1 MILIK
6 PKFWDEKINLFSIF
20 LFPFSLIFLLFVN
33 LKRKFTRIKSFKIPI
48 ICIGNIYVGGTGKTP
63 ASILLAK
70 ELSKLGKRPSILRKY
85 YKNHIDEYNLIK
97 KNYKNLIIKN
107 NRVNALKDLEKSD
120 FDTVILDDGLQEY
133 RIKKN
138 LSIVCF
144 NSNQL
149 IGNGLTLPAGPLRE
163 SLIAL
168 KDAHIVIING
178 DKVKAFEKKILN
190 INPKLEIFYSF
201 YKPIN
206 IKKFK
211 NKKLLAIA
219 GIGNPQNFFQ
229 LIEKNNLNIEKK
241 LIFPD
246 HYKFSK
252 TEIQNILKE
261 AKERKLQIIMT
272 EKDYFKIQDYKINK
286 IEYLK
291 VSLRIKSQKKLI
303 AKIKKIY
310 DKNI

>member
-6 PKFWDEKINLFSIF
+6 PKFWDQKISLISIF
-20 LFPFSLIFLLFVN
+20 LFPLSLIFLLFVN
-33 LKRKFTRIKSFKIPI
+33 LKRKFTKIKSFKIPI
-48 ICIGNIYVGGTGKTP
+48 ICIGNIYIGGTGKTP
-63 ASILLAK
+63 TSIFFAK
-70 ELSKLGKRPSILRKY
+70 ELSKLGKKPSILRKF
-85 YKNHIDEYNLIK
+85 YKSHIDEYKLIK
-97 KNYKNLIIKN
+97 KNYKNLILKN
-107 NRVNALKDLEKSD
+107 NRTNALKVLEKSK
-120 FDTVILDDGLQEY
+120 FDTIILDDGLQDY

-138 LSIVCF
+138 LNIVCF
-144 NSNQL
+144 SSNQL
-149 IGNGLTLPAGPLRE
+149 IGNGFLLPAGPLRE

-261 AKERKLQIIMT
+261 AREKKLQIIMT
-272 EKDYFKIQDYKINK
+272 EKDYYKIQDYKIDK

-291 VSLRIKSQKKLI
+291 VSLKIKSQKKLL
-303 AKIKKIY
+303 ARVRKLY

>member
-48 ICIGNIYVGGTGKTP
+48 IGIGNIYVGGTGKTP

-107 NRVNALKDLEKSD
+107 NRVNALKDLEKSN

-168 KDAHIVIING
+168 KNAHIVIING
-178 DKVKAFEKKILN
+178 EKVKTFEKKILN
-190 INPKLEIFYSF
+190 INPNLEIFYSF

-206 IKKFK
+206 IEKFK
-211 NKKLLAIA
+211 NKRLLAIA
-219 GIGNPQNFFQ
+219 GIGNPKNFFQ
-229 LIEKNNLNIEKK
+229 LVEKNNLKIVKK
-241 LIFPD
+241 IIFPD

-252 TEIQNILKE
+252 TEIKNILKE

>member
-6 PKFWDEKINLFSIF
+6 PKFWDEKINLISIF
-20 LFPFSLIFLLFVN
+20 LFPFSLIFIFFVN
-33 LKRKFTRIKSFKIPI
+33 LKRKFTRIKSFKILI
-48 ICIGNIYVGGTGKTP
+48 IGIGNIYIGGTGKTP

-85 YKNHIDEYNLIK
+85 YKSHIDEYSLIK

-120 FDTVILDDGLQEY
+120 FDTVILDDGLQDY

-149 IGNGLTLPAGPLRE
+149 TGNGLTLPAGPLRE

-168 KDAHIVIING
+168 KNAHIVIING
-178 DKVKAFEKKILN
+178 EKVKAFEKKILN
-190 INPKLEIFYSF
+190 INPNLEIFYSF

-206 IKKFK
+206 IEKFK
-211 NKKLLAIA
+211 NKRLLAIA

-229 LIEKNNLNIEKK
+229 LVEKNNLKIVKK
-241 LIFPD
+241 IIFPD

-252 TEIQNILKE
+252 TEIKNILKE

>member
-48 ICIGNIYVGGTGKTP
+48 IGIGNIYVGGTGKTP

-85 YKNHIDEYNLIK
+85 YKSHIDEYKLIK
-97 KNYKNLIIKN
+97 KNYKSLIIKN
-107 NRVNALKDLEKSD
+107 NRVNALEDLEKSN
-120 FDTVILDDGLQEY
+120 FDTVILDDGLQDY

-149 IGNGLTLPAGPLRE
+149 IGNGLTFPAGPLRE

-168 KDAHIVIING
+168 KNVHIVIING
-178 DKVKAFEKKILN
+178 EKVNAFEKKILN
-190 INPKLEIFYSF
+190 INPNLEIFYSF

-206 IKKFK
+206 IEKFK
-211 NKKLLAIA
+211 NKRLLAIA

-229 LIEKNNLNIEKK
+229 LVEKNNLKIVKK
-241 LIFPD
+241 ITFPD
-246 HYKFSK
+246 HYKFSES
-252 TEIQNILKE
+252 EIKNILKE

>member
-48 ICIGNIYVGGTGKTP
+48 IGIGNIYVGGTGKTP

-85 YKNHIDEYNLIK
+85 YKSHIDEYKLIK
-97 KNYKNLIIKN
+97 KNYKSLIIKN
-107 NRVNALKDLEKSD
+107 NRVNALEDLEKSN
-120 FDTVILDDGLQEY
+120 FDTVILDDGLQDY

-168 KDAHIVIING
+168 KNAHIVIING
-178 DKVKAFEKKILN
+178 EKVKAFEKKILN
-190 INPKLEIFYSF
+190 INPNLEIFYSF

-206 IKKFK
+206 IEKFK
-211 NKKLLAIA
+211 NKRLLAIA

-229 LIEKNNLNIEKK
+229 LIKKNNLKIVKK
-241 LIFPD
+241 ITFPD
-246 HYKFSK
+246 HYKFSE
-252 TEIQNILKE
+252 TEIKNILKE

-272 EKDYFKIQDYKINK
+272 EKDYFKVQDYKINK

-310 DKNI
+310 D

>member
-107 NRVNALKDLEKSD
+107 NRVNALKDLEKSN

-168 KDAHIVIING
+168 KNAHIVIING
-178 DKVKAFEKKILN
+178 EKVKTFEKKILN
-190 INPKLEIFYSF
+190 INPNLEIFYSF

-206 IKKFK
+206 IEKFK
-211 NKKLLAIA
+211 NKRLLAIA
-219 GIGNPQNFFQ
+219 GIGNPKNFFQ
-229 LIEKNNLNIEKK
+229 LVEKNNLKIVKK
-241 LIFPD
+241 IIFPD

-252 TEIQNILKE
+252 TEIKNILKE

>member
-48 ICIGNIYVGGTGKTP
+48 IGIGNIYVGGTGKTP

-85 YKNHIDEYNLIK
+85 YKSHIDEYKLIK
-97 KNYKNLIIKN
+97 KNYKSLIIKN
-107 NRVNALKDLEKSD
+107 NRVNALEDLEKSN
-120 FDTVILDDGLQEY
+120 FDTVILDDGLQDY

-168 KDAHIVIING
+168 KNAHIVIING
-178 DKVKAFEKKILN
+178 EKVKAFEKKILN
-190 INPKLEIFYSF
+190 INPNLEIFYSF

-206 IKKFK
+206 IEKFK
-211 NKKLLAIA
+211 NKRLLAIA
-219 GIGNPQNFFQ
+219 GIGNPKNFFQ
-229 LIEKNNLNIEKK
+229 LVEKNNLKIVKK
-241 LIFPD
+241 IIFPD

-252 TEIQNILKE
+252 TEIKNILKE

-310 DKNI
+310 D